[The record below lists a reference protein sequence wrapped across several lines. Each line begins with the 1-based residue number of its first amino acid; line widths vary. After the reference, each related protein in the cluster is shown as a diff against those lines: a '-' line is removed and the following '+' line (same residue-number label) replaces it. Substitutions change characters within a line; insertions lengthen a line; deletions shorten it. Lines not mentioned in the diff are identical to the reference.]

1 MTTVSWISRGHIVW
15 VVFAV
20 LVLGALLYAIM
31 SLAGCEADAIVS
43 GYGQRRGAEL
53 QESVNGTSALSR
65 LFEQAGHKV
74 ATWRR
79 LSPRIRSFDTL
90 VWFPDLNGAPSQR
103 EREFLDAWLD
113 DNPGRTL
120 VYVGRDY
127 DNASLYWRKMKA
139 AAPADQIGEIE
150 TRLTS
155 AREQH
160 DFALANGAHLSYSRW
175 FTVRTGPHYPVVDV
189 RGPWAEGIDDGAI
202 EISVGTRL
210 LAAESGDQ
218 PVVGQPTPT
227 FTPLWL
233 PVEKATN
240 AAGSKQGDATTADS
254 PETAKTSSGSKS
266 SEASTPSAPATPTGG
281 ANAPGAGQSPKSA
294 TTPTAGTPPPTG
306 TPPAPRTRGRR
317 RAGPNTLFGPAQ
329 PVQAEPERRPIPNSE
344 TLLETDRGDP
354 LVRRVYDG
362 VRPFVNPSVE
372 GRRSQ
377 VIVVTNGAF
386 LLNMGLVN
394 REHRKL
400 AARLVAECGPPG
412 NVAFLE
418 SGPTGLAVLD
428 KEPQNTMPSGMGLF
442 TIYPLNILLLH
453 LIGFGLLFCFTAWP
467 IFGRAKRLPTTTVS
481 DFGAHVEAFGELL
494 ERTRDRKTAR
504 LIFENYQ
511 KLSKETR

>member
-1 MTTVSWISRGHIVW
+1 MTTVSWIRRSRLLW
-15 VVFAV
+15 VLFAV
-20 LVLGALLYAIM
+20 LVIGALLYAIV
-31 SLAGCEADAIVS
+31 SLAGCEPDTIVS
-43 GYGQRRGAEL
+43 GYGQRRGAEF

-90 VWFPDLNGAPSQR
+90 VWFPDVNGAPSQR
-103 EREFLDAWLD
+103 EREFLDAWLAD
-113 DNPGRTL
+113 KPGRTL
-120 VYVGRDY
+120 VYVGRDF
-127 DNASLYWRKMKA
+127 DNASLYWRKMQA
-139 AAPADQIGEIE
+139 SAPADQAEEIK

-160 DFALANGAHLSYSRW
+160 DFVLANGPHLSYSRW
-175 FTVRTGPHYPVVDV
+175 FTVRPGPHYPVVDV
-189 RGPWAEGIDDGAI
+189 RGPWAEGIDDRAI

-210 LAAESGDQ
+210 VAAETGDA
-218 PVVGQPTPT
+218 PVVGQPAPT
-227 FTPLWL
+227 FTPLSQ
-233 PVEKATN
+233 PGKKAAN
-240 AAGSKQGDATTADS
+240 AVGSKQGDVTSADS
-254 PETAKTSSGSKS
+254 PDAAKSSRGPKA
-266 SEASTPSAPATPTGG
+266 SEASNPPDPATPKGG
-281 ANAPGAGQSPKSA
+281 EDVPGAAPAPKSA
-294 TTPTAGTPPPTG
+294 ATPPAA
-306 TPPAPRTRGRR
+306 TPPAPGTRGRR
-317 RAGPNTLFGPAQ
+317 RAGPTTLFGPAQ
-329 PVQAEPERRPIPNSE
+329 PARAEPERWSIPNSE
-344 TLLETDRGDP
+344 TLLESDRGDP

-362 VRPFVNPSVE
+362 VQPFDNKYLAS
-372 GRRSQ
+372 RRSQ

-386 LLNMGLVN
+386 LLNLGLVN

-467 IFGRAKRLPTTTVS
+467 IFGRAKRLPTATVS
-481 DFGAHVEAFGELL
+481 DFGAHVEAVGELL

-511 KLSKETR
+511 KLTKETR